1 LTGDEDYAKVRPSG
15 RSVFVGVLHVG
26 WELDEEHEQFRGT
39 CRAFT
44 DREVRPLV
52 EQAEADGRFPDEL
65 WKPLGAAGLLGLVT
79 PEEHGGAGGDA
90 LTVAILAEELARASG
105 GIAVTALVSA
115 YMAGPHLVRH
125 GSDAQ
130 RSRWL
135 GPLAAGEAVAAIAV
149 TEPGTGSDVAGI
161 TSTARRTGEGWVL
174 NGRKMFITNAG
185 LADVVVVAARSGGA
199 GHSGITLFAVER
211 GARGLSMGRPLRK
224 MGWHSSDTREV
235 VLDDVTVSAEAVVGA
250 ENRGFHQIMEGFQ
263 LERIAL
269 AAMGLGHAAE
279 CLDLA
284 REHVRERE
292 AFGAP
297 LARLQTIRH
306 RIAVMEIELDA
317 ARLVTH
323 QAAARLDADHP
334 EALPSVARA
343 KYLAAVAANRI
354 VDDAVQ
360 LFGGAGFVEETPVAR
375 HYRDARILRIGGGT
389 DEIQLE
395 ILSKGMTA

>member
-1 LTGDEDYAKVRPSG
+1 M
-15 RSVFVGVLHVG
+15 G
-26 WELDEEHEQFRGT
+26 WELDEEHTRFRAT
-39 CRAFT
+39 CRDFT

-52 EQAEADGRFPDEL
+52 EAAEAAGTFPAEL
-65 WKPLGAAGLLGLVT
+65 WKRLGAAGLLGLVT

-90 LTVAILAEELARASG
+90 LAVAVLAEELARASG

-125 GSDAQ
+125 GSDEQ
-130 RSRWL
+130 RARWL

-149 TEPGTGSDVAGI
+149 TEPETGSDVAGI
-161 TSTARRTGEGWVL
+161 TTRARRTDDGWVL
-174 NGRKMFITNAG
+174 DGRKMFITNAG
-185 LADVVVVAARSGGA
+185 LADVLVVAARTGGDR
-199 GHSGITLFAVER
+199 HTGITLFAVER
-211 GARGLSMGRPLRK
+211 DTPGLTLGRPLRK

-235 VLDDVTVSAEAVVGA
+235 VLDDVALPATAVVGA
-250 ENRGFHQIMEGFQ
+250 EGGGFRQIMEGFQ

-269 AAMGLGHAAE
+269 AGMGLGHAAE

-284 REHVRERE
+284 RAYVHDRTV
-292 AFGAP
+292 FGAP
-297 LARLQTIRH
+297 LAHLQTVRH
-306 RIAVMEIELDA
+306 RTALMEIEVEA

-323 QAAARLDADHP
+323 QAAARLDAGHP
-334 EALPSVARA
+334 EAAASVARA
-343 KYLAAVAANRI
+343 KYLAAVAANRV

-395 ILSKGMTA
+395 ILTRGMTEGMAAGA

>member
-1 LTGDEDYAKVRPSG
+1 ME
-15 RSVFVGVLHVG
+15 
-26 WELDEEHEQFRGT
+26 WELDEEYARFRAT
-39 CRAFT
+39 CRDFT

-52 EQAEADGRFPDEL
+52 EAAEAAGGFPDEL
-65 WKPLGAAGLLGLVT
+65 WKRLGAAGLLGLVT
-79 PEEHGGAGGDA
+79 PEEHGGAGGGA
-90 LTVAILAEELARASG
+90 LAVAILAEELARASG

-125 GSDAQ
+125 GTDAQ
-130 RSRWL
+130 QARWL
-135 GPLAAGEAVAAIAV
+135 ASLAAGEAVAAIAV

-161 TSTARRTGEGWVL
+161 TTRARHTEEGWL
-174 NGRKMFITNAG
+174 LDGRKMFITNAG
-185 LADVVVVAARSGGA
+185 LADVLIVAARSGDEGR
-199 GHSGITLFAVER
+199 GGITLFAVER
-211 GARGLSMGRPLRK
+211 GTPGLALGRPLRK

-235 VLDDVTVSAEAVVGA
+235 VLDPVAVPATAVVGA
-250 ENRGFHQIMEGFQ
+250 EGGGFRQIMEGFQ

-269 AAMGLGHAAE
+269 AGMGLGHAAE

-284 REHVRERE
+284 KDYVRDRQ

-297 LARLQTIRH
+297 LAHLQTVRH
-306 RIAVMEIELDA
+306 RTALMEIELEA

-323 QAAARLDADHP
+323 QAAARLDAGHP
-334 EALPSVARA
+334 AAATSVARA
-343 KYLAAVAANRI
+343 KYLAAVAANRV

-395 ILSKGMTA
+395 ILTRGMAAGA

>member
-1 LTGDEDYAKVRPSG
+1 MR
-15 RSVFVGVLHVG
+15 HVG
-26 WELDEEHEQFRGT
+26 WELDEEHEQFRSM

-52 EQAEADGRFPDEL
+52 ERAEADGRFPDEL

-115 YMAGPHLVRH
+115 YMAGPHLIRH

-130 RSRWL
+130 RARWL
-135 GPLAAGEAVAAIAV
+135 APLAAGEAVAAIAV

-161 TSTARRTGEGWVL
+161 STTGRRTDEGWVL

-185 LADVVVVAARSGGA
+185 LADVLVVAARSGGS

-211 GARGLSMGRPLRK
+211 GTKGLSMGRPLRK

-235 VLDDVTVSAEAVVGA
+235 VLDDVTVPADAVVGT

-284 REHVRERE
+284 REYVRERA

-297 LARLQTIRH
+297 LARLQTVRH

-323 QAAARLDADHP
+323 QAAARLDAGHP

-395 ILSKGMTA
+395 ILTKGMTG

>member
-1 LTGDEDYAKVRPSG
+1 MT
-15 RSVFVGVLHVG
+15 
-26 WELDEEHEQFRGT
+26 WELTAEHLAFRDT

-52 EQAEADGRFPDEL
+52 DDAEAKGTFPAAL
-65 WKPLGAAGLLGLVT
+65 WPRLGAAGLLGLST
-79 PEEHGGAGGDA
+79 PEEFGGSAADSIA
-90 LTVAILAEELARASG
+90 VAIAAEELTRASG

-115 YMAGPHLVRH
+115 YMAGPHLTRY
-125 GSDAQ
+125 GTPAQ
-130 RSRWL
+130 RERWC
-135 GPLAAGEAVAAIAV
+135 AAVANGAAVAAIAV
-149 TEPGTGSDVAGI
+149 TEPGMGSDVAGM
-161 TSTARRTGEGWVL
+161 TSTAKRTADGWVL

-185 LADVVVVAARSGGA
+185 LADVLVVAARTAPIGEGA
-199 GHSGITLFAVER
+199 RHAGITMFVVEKD
-211 GARGLSMGRPLRK
+211 APGLSFGRPLTK

-235 VLDDVTVSAEAVVGA
+235 LLDDLEVGA
-250 ENRGFHQIMEGFQ
+250 DAVLGAEGRGFQQIMEGFQ

-284 REHVRERE
+284 RAYVRDRQ
-292 AFGAP
+292 AFGAS
-297 LARLQTIRH
+297 LANLQTVRHRLGTMEIDLDSARLLTY
-306 RIAVMEIELDA
+306 
-317 ARLVTH
+317 
-323 QAAARLDADHP
+323 QAAARLDANHP
-334 EALPSVARA
+334 DALKTVAQA

-360 LFGGAGFVEETPVAR
+360 LFGGAGFAEESSVAR

-395 ILSKGMTA
+395 ILTKGLA